1 MMNIKIIKD
10 KEELN
15 TVAPCEIGHLLW
27 GTSSI
32 PRTYFY
38 IGFVPGDGF
47 YVRMVCEERD
57 PRRIYESYL
66 DPVYRDSALEAF
78 LLFPQKGE
86 PTGTYLNYEVN
97 ANGALLAAYGPSRT
111 YRSYFSS
118 EDAARFQTRA
128 VIEEDRWS
136 ASFHIPLSVLERIYG
151 PV

>member
-1 MMNIKIIKD
+1 MHFHIFLFEAVVFLSFVCYIGSMMNVKILKD

-57 PRRIYESYL
+57 PRRTFTSPTWTRSI
-66 DPVYRDSALEAF
+66 RDSAMEAF
-78 LLFPQKGE
+78 LLFPQEGGC
-86 PTGTYLNYEVN
+86 P
-97 ANGALLAAYGPSRT
+97 LART
-111 YRSYFSS
+111 
-118 EDAARFQTRA
+118 
-128 VIEEDRWS
+128 
-136 ASFHIPLSVLERIYG
+136 
-151 PV
+151 